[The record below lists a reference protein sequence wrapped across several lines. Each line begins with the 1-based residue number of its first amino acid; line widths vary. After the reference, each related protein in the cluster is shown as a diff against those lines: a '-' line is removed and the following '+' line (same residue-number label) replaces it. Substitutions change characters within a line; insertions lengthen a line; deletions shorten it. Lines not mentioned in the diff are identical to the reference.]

1 MATIGWVP
9 EFDNTKEYFD
19 TFLERFERWVAANE
33 IDSGKKVDVFLSV
46 LGPIEY
52 GLLKSL
58 VEPVKV
64 VDLTYP
70 KDNSDPFWS
79 FQAQAHFDSRTLQI
93 LSTEP
98 RSRRNNIWLSL
109 GIQAPGK
116 FMRVLDVS
124 WWCSSGQICLWA
136 YGRSLSQKVNVRK
149 GPHLQ
154 KGLWYCSCIRTST
167 KRYQA
172 AEHSSSH
179 KGLQCA

>member
-1 MATIGWVP
+1 MP

-70 KDNSDPFWS
+70 KDNSDPF
-79 FQAQAHFDSRTLQI
+79 
-93 LSTEP
+93 
-98 RSRRNNIWLSL
+98 
-109 GIQAPGK
+109 
-116 FMRVLDVS
+116 
-124 WWCSSGQICLWA
+124 
-136 YGRSLSQKVNVRK
+136 
-149 GPHLQ
+149 
-154 KGLWYCSCIRTST
+154 
-167 KRYQA
+167 
-172 AEHSSSH
+172 
-179 KGLQCA
+179 